1 MPIIKDKYSAKG
13 KDIRSKLITRID
25 KPATIKKNIYTDQS
39 STFQKQE
46 IEAIQN
52 RNISTNTFNRL
63 DASGNLVTQSNI
75 SGFKLS
81 NPNAFINIAT
91 INKGESLKD
100 IIISHNN
107 TTDTSTTFSLYWS
120 IFPLSE
126 LNVVTSSGKISASR
140 GGAIYRLLTDLFTSN
155 STLSLNSNNMFD
167 SFNNI
172 NKTIYFYAVS
182 SVAGIELT
190 VLKC

>member
-13 KDIRSKLITRID
+13 
-25 KPATIKKNIYTDQS
+25 
-39 STFQKQE
+39 
-46 IEAIQN
+46 
-52 RNISTNTFNRL
+52 
-63 DASGNLVTQSNI
+63 
-75 SGFKLS
+75 
-81 NPNAFINIAT
+81 
-91 INKGESLKD
+91 KD